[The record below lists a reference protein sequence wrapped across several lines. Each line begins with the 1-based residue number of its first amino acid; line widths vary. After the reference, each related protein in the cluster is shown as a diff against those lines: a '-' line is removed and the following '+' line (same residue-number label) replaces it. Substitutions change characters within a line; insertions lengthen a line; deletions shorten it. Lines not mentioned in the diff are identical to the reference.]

1 MDNQYN
7 FAYIATVHLG
17 TPPQPINAIFDT
29 GSANMWVVST
39 EANGNRSKEANSYN
53 PGQSE
58 TFVEPEEKQTAKIQF
73 GSGSLEGYFAN
84 DVCEIGI
91 GEDGMHVDDM

>member
-1 MDNQYN
+1 
-7 FAYIATVHLG
+7 
-17 TPPQPINAIFDT
+17 
-29 GSANMWVVST
+29 MWVVST
-39 EANGNRSKEANSYN
+39 EANGNRNEDTNSYN
-53 PGQSE
+53 PEHSA
-58 TFVEPEEKQTAKIQF
+58 TFVEPEVRQTAKIQF